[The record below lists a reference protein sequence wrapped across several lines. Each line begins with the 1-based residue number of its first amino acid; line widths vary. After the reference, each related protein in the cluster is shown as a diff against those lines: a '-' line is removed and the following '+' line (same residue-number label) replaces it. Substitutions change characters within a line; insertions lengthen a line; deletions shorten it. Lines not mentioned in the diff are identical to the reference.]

1 MDQNFSETLQIQEP
15 GPSTVE
21 EGAGRA
27 YVYMKLESRNSHNDE
42 WWKMVNSHTRKKVH
56 APPDNLYFQNRF
68 TGPVV
73 DEKSVWWVSLSH
85 LRSLE
90 GKGE

>member
-42 WWKMVNSHTRKKVH
+42 W
-56 APPDNLYFQNRF
+56 
-68 TGPVV
+68 
-73 DEKSVWWVSLSH
+73 
-85 LRSLE
+85 
-90 GKGE
+90 